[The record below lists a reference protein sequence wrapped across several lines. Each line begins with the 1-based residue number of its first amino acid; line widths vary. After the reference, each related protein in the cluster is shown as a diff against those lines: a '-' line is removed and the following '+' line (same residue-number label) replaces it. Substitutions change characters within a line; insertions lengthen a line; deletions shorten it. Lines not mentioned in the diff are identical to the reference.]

1 MARRSRVEGTTA
13 LRKKLRRIDPA
24 IKQEIADVVIEG
36 LEAIKRDAQ
45 AMVPVDTGDLRNS
58 IEVQFSKR
66 DGVSGL
72 VGPGAKAAEIVR
84 RKSDSKTS
92 FGGWKYRLSKK
103 NKAALW
109 QFFKGYW
116 VEFGTKGGEI
126 KGRGTRRGKRVVIA
140 IGDDVRSVQSVKI
153 PAQPARPFMAP
164 AYLKNREW
172 IREKARVAVDQ
183 VLVRI
188 ARG

>member
-24 IKQEIADVVIEG
+24 IKQEIADVVIAG

-103 NKAALW
+103 NKAALYE
-109 QFFKGYW
+109 FFKGYW
-116 VEFGTKGGEI
+116 IEFGTKGNA
-126 KGRGTRRGKRVVIA
+126 KKN
-140 IGDDVRSVQSVKI
+140 I

-164 AYLKNREW
+164 AYLKNRAW
-172 IREKARVAVDQ
+172 IAEKARIAVDK

-188 ARG
+188 ASG